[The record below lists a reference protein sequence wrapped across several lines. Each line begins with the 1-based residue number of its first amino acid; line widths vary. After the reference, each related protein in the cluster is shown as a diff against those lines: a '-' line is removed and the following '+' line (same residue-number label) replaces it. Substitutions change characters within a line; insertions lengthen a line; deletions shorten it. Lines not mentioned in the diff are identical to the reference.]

1 MMHLKVIKDVISAF
15 HVVENNLTGVKI
27 VPNIS
32 INNFNLTTD
41 PIFLTPII
49 TPLARLIPQTTD

>member
-15 HVVENNLTGVKI
+15 HVVGNDLTGVRI

-32 INNFNLTTD
+32 INNFNLTNAH
-41 PIFLTPII
+41 IFL
-49 TPLARLIPQTTD
+49 RQ